1 MDFNIQPAQYG
12 EQRRK
17 NILSHF
23 GVEDNVEKALS
34 KDDFNEKYGVGHD
47 VFTIQDLN
55 KFETESK
62 EGAENVEEVS
72 KAIEAEFKTLSP
84 VLVKG
89 TVNGSVETVFVRES
103 KVEKVSTSEE
113 EGKTLSEALGE
124 LAE

>member
-12 EQRRK
+12 EQKRK
-17 NILSHF
+17 NILAHF
-23 GVEDNVEKALS
+23 GVEDNMEKALS
-34 KDDFNEKYGVGHD
+34 KEDFNEKYGVGHN
-47 VFTIQDLN
+47 VFTIQDLK
-55 KFETESK
+55 KFETEAK

-103 KVEKVSTSEE
+103 KVEDASS
-113 EGKTLSEALGE
+113 EGKSASEALEE

>member
-1 MDFNIQPAQYG
+1 MDLNIQPAQFG

-17 NILSHF
+17 NILAHF
-23 GVEDNVEKALS
+23 GVEDNMEKALS
-34 KDDFNEKYGVGHD
+34 KDDFNERYGVGHD

-55 KFETESK
+55 KFETEAK

-89 TVNGSVETVFVRES
+89 TVNGAVETVFVRES
-103 KVEKVSTSEE
+103 KVEETPAEE
-113 EGKTLSEALGE
+113 DGKTPSEALGE